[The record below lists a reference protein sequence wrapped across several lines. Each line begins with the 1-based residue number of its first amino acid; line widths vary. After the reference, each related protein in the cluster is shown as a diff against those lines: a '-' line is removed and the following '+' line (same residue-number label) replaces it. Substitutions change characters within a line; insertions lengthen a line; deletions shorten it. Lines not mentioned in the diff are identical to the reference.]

1 MSEEEDK
8 KKEDDDHFYHRQL
21 EDQEQVKTKKY
32 GDYIRKHNLKLSYED
47 HWDAFWNNDKSK

>member
-21 EDQEQVKTKKY
+21 EEQEAKTKKL
-32 GDYIRKHNLKLSYED
+32 NYED

>member
-1 MSEEEDK
+1 MSEEEEK

-21 EDQEQVKTKKY
+21 EEEEAKTK
-32 GDYIRKHNLKLSYED
+32 RLNYED

>member
-8 KKEDDDHFYHRQL
+8 KKEEDDHFYHRQL
-21 EDQEQVKTKKY
+21 EVYHRQLEEQEAKTKKL
-32 GDYIRKHNLKLSYED
+32 NYED

>member
-1 MSEEEDK
+1 MNEEEEK

-21 EDQEQVKTKKY
+21 EDQEQVKTKK
-32 GDYIRKHNLKLSYED
+32 LSYED